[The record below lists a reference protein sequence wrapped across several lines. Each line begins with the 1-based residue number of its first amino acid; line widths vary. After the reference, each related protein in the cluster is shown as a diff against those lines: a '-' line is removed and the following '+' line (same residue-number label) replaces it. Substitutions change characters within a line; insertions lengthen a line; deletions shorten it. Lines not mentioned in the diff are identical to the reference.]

1 MLKRFVFLL
10 IINLFLSAGIQ
21 GQSDRQRELQS
32 RLENYFENY
41 EPKSG
46 LYLVHAKLK
55 SVRADDENRVLTV
68 TATDQFSE
76 QEFSPE
82 IVASIYKKIQRLAPS
97 PYNNYKIRVMTHDM
111 EISQLIPNRLATHR
125 DASRTWG
132 HINYKGHPWVQNE
145 SKASDV
151 TRGLQNRHLT
161 IAASHG
167 RYYDRSK
174 GRWKWQRPNL
184 FCTTEDLFTQTIVVP
199 YLMPMLENAGAVVFS
214 PRERDWQRHE
224 VIVDNDDSGSG
235 GYRETGRWQQAPS
248 AGFARHSGSY
258 QDTENP
264 FVAGSARMTQSTT
277 GKHASSQITYL
288 PSIPKAGRYAVY
300 VSYQTV
306 DNSVDDAQYIVTHKG
321 QQTVFTV
328 NQQMGGST
336 WVYLG
341 TFEFDEGSSA
351 RNCVV
356 LTNHSK
362 HGGVVTADAVR
373 FGGGRGNIS
382 RGGSTSGLARSFE
395 GARYYAQWAG
405 APYSVYSPKEGKDD
419 YSDDI
424 NVRSLFSNWIAGGSC
439 YVPNTSGKKVPI
451 ELELAVHSDAGYD
464 KTGGNEFVGTL
475 GLCTTSYNDGL
486 LDAGISRMASRDFVD
501 ALLANAYNDLTHRFV
516 KWKRR
521 PIWDRNYSESRLPA
535 VPSGILETLAHQ
547 NFGDMCY
554 GFDPNFRF
562 TFARSIYKTILRF
575 VNEMHGTSY
584 VVQPLRPDNFHIEF
598 TSRERVKLSW
608 NGVKDPQEPTA
619 TPTRYHLYTAKGD
632 GGFDNGIV
640 VKGTSC
646 QIDLQPNTLYHFRV
660 TAANDGGESFPTE
673 VLSACYHP
681 RAKQTIMIVNGFNR
695 LSGPAIIDTGSRKG
709 FDLDADPGVSYGPMP
724 GWAGRQ
730 VNFDNSQRGKEGSGA
745 LGFCGDEMSGRYYAG
760 NDFNYVKTHAE
771 AIASIGQYNIV
782 SCSKES
788 VETGRVKLNKYHCV
802 DLILGL
808 EKNDGHSLLM
818 YKSFS
823 PEMRRHLEQYTRQ
836 HGNLLVSG
844 SYIGADMT
852 ERSEQNFLAQVLK
865 VRYGGSDREN
875 HNPSI
880 TGLNC
885 QFDIYRTLNEEH
897 YAAIAPDILQ
907 AMSPAFCAML
917 YSDRYSAAVAYQGND
932 YRSFTMGFPFE
943 CITSDHQRNQLMK
956 GILNFLLGGKK

>member
-1 MLKRFVFLL
+1 
-10 IINLFLSAGIQ
+10 
-21 GQSDRQRELQS
+21 
-32 RLENYFENY
+32 
-41 EPKSG
+41 
-46 LYLVHAKLK
+46 
-55 SVRADDENRVLTV
+55 
-68 TATDQFSE
+68 
-76 QEFSPE
+76 
-82 IVASIYKKIQRLAPS
+82 
-97 PYNNYKIRVMTHDM
+97 
-111 EISQLIPNRLATHR
+111 
-125 DASRTWG
+125 
-132 HINYKGHPWVQNE
+132 
-145 SKASDV
+145 
-151 TRGLQNRHLT
+151 
-161 IAASHG
+161 
-167 RYYDRSK
+167 
-174 GRWKWQRPNL
+174 
-184 FCTTEDLFTQTIVVP
+184 
-199 YLMPMLENAGAVVFS
+199 
-214 PRERDWQRHE
+214 
-224 VIVDNDDSGSG
+224 
-235 GYRETGRWQQAPS
+235 
-248 AGFARHSGSY
+248 
-258 QDTENP
+258 
-264 FVAGSARMTQSTT
+264 MTQSTT
-277 GKHASSQITYL
+277 GKHASGQVVYQ

-328 NQQMGGST
+328 NQQMGGGT

-351 RNCVV
+351 RNNVV
-356 LTNHSK
+356 LTNHSR

-451 ELELAVHSDAGYD
+451 ELELAIHSDAGYD

-486 LDAGISRMASRDFVD
+486 LSAGISRMASRDFAD
-501 ALLANAYNDLTHRFV
+501 ALLANAYDDLNKRFGR
-516 KWKRR
+516 WKRR

-535 VPSGILETLAHQ
+535 VPSAILETLAHQ

-554 GFDPNFRF
+554 GLDPNFRF

-608 NGVKDPQEPTA
+608 NGVRDPQEPTA
-619 TPTRYHLYTAKGD
+619 SPTRYHLYTAKGD

-646 QIDLQPNTLYHFRV
+646 HIDLQPDIPYHFRV
-660 TAANDGGESFPTE
+660 TAVNDGGESFPTE

-681 RAKQTIMIVNGFNR
+681 RAKQTILIVNGFNR

-709 FDLDADPGVSYGPMP
+709 FDLDSDPGVTYGPMP

-730 VNFDNSQRGKEGSGA
+730 VNFDNSQRGKEGSGS
-745 LGFCGDEMSGRYYAG
+745 LGYCGDELTGRYYAG

-782 SCSKES
+782 SCSKEAI
-788 VETGRVKLNKYHCV
+788 ETGRVKLNKYQCV

-818 YKSFS
+818 YKTFS
-823 PEMRRHLEQYTRQ
+823 PEMRRQLEQYTRH
-836 HGNLLVSG
+836 HGSLLVSG

-875 HNPSI
+875 RDPGI

-885 QFDIYRTLNEEH
+885 QFDIYRALNEEH
-897 YAAIAPDILQ
+897 YACVAPDILQ
-907 AMSPAFCAML
+907 AMPPAFCAML

-943 CITSDHQRNQLMK
+943 CITSEHQRHQLMR
-956 GILNFLLGGKK
+956 GILNFLLK